1 MGWQRYSLTPCQT
14 LACSLIPD
22 LEALATNNLDTVG
35 SVVVIGSCENILA
48 QSQEYLHNVIVKNI
62 CNCEIVPQLK

>member
-35 SVVVIGSCENILA
+35 SVVVIE
-48 QSQEYLHNVIVKNI
+48 EYLHIFLDANVLANKKVW
-62 CNCEIVPQLK
+62 